1 MRRSTVN
8 NARIRFKRGAI
19 FTRSVTFD
27 SAQVTSYPSDA
38 AGGNLRTHL
47 ASPRLSPANSAQQVG
62 RSGKRYKVPPRKKGE
77 RRGEE
82 GRESLSASVGTAP
95 PERHACMVDSVAPA
109 RLPNLH
115 HSKMGLAMLA
125 PSNKIYIDRVS

>member
-38 AGGNLRTHL
+38 AGGNLRPHL
-47 ASPRLSPANSAQQVG
+47 ASPLPGQLRPAGRQEWEEVQGGAAQ
-62 RSGKRYKVPPRKKGE
+62 K
-77 RRGEE
+77 RGEE
-82 GRESLSASVGTAP
+82 RKKESLGIGRYGTARETRVHGRFRCP
-95 PERHACMVDSVAPA
+95 

-115 HSKMGLAMLA
+115 HSKMGLAIDA
-125 PSNKIYIDRVS
+125 GAVKIYIDRVS